1 MEDRVEVIS
10 PELAL
15 VDPELRERALALL
28 PAIEPFSFLPSRVPP
43 PVAVVD
49 PFWRPRLLVKGMRD
63 AVLVA
68 AASFAGLAIATGAL
82 TVIANA
88 LR

>member
-1 MEDRVEVIS
+1 MDELDVIS

-15 VDPELRERALALL
+15 VDPELRERALPLL
-28 PAIEPFSFLPSRVPP
+28 PPIEAYSFLPRRDPSPP
-43 PVAVVD
+43 AVVE
-49 PFWRPRLLVKGMRD
+49 PLWRPRLLVKGVRD

-68 AASFAGLAIATGAL
+68 AASFAGLTLATVAL